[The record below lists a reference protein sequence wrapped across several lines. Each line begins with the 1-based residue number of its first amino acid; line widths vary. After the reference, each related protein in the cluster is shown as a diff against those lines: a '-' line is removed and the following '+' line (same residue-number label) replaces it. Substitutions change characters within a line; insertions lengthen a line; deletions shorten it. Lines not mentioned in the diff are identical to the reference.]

1 MTGWR
6 SNPSET
12 GRVTGPWRVF
22 GAFAAASLLLA
33 TPFVSAKKMKAEALV
48 ELHLQAIG
56 ENLVRK
62 NRVAQGLG
70 TVDIRVGNQAKM
82 AGPAMLL
89 AEGNKLR
96 TEIRFGHPQY
106 VQETLVRSG
115 EKLDIAYVSPGA
127 RSRLGS
133 TLWDFFPRL
142 AQEGLYGGILS
153 TDWALLDLEKRRAK
167 IRYQGVKKFEG
178 RRLHRL
184 EYWPKNGVDY
194 RIRIYF
200 EPETYR
206 HVASRYRLTLPAGMG
221 RGLVD
226 IRGGAFGAG
235 SGPADK
241 IRIRLTETFSDFKEV
256 DGLTLPH
263 RYRIALNTS
272 ATGGFVGH
280 WEFRIDRMMH
290 DQRIAARAFRIE

>member
-1 MTGWR
+1 MGR
-6 SNPSET
+6 SKRLT
-12 GRVTGPWRVF
+12 RI
-22 GAFAAASLLLA
+22 ALAAAAFLCSTVGGAANKL
-33 TPFVSAKKMKAEALV
+33 KADELV
-48 ELHLQAIG
+48 ALHLKAIG

-70 TVDIRVGNQAKM
+70 TVDIRVGNRAKM

-96 TEIRFGHPQY
+96 TEINFGHPQY
-106 VQETLVRSG
+106 AREALIRSG

-153 TDWALLDLEKRRAK
+153 TDWALLDLDKRQAK
-167 IRYQGVKKFEG
+167 IRYHGLKKFEG
-178 RRLHRL
+178 RKLHRL
-184 EYWPKNGVDY
+184 EYRPKNGVDY

-241 IRIRLTETFSDFKEV
+241 IRIRLTETFADFKEV

-272 ATGGFVGH
+272 AIGGFVGH
-280 WEFRIDRMMH
+280 WEIKIQHMMH
-290 DQRIAARAFRIE
+290 DQRIAARAFAIQ

>member
-1 MTGWR
+1 MGGSKRLTR
-6 SNPSET
+6 I
-12 GRVTGPWRVF
+12 
-22 GAFAAASLLLA
+22 ALAAAAFFCSTVGGAANKL
-33 TPFVSAKKMKAEALV
+33 KADELV
-48 ELHLQAIG
+48 ALHLKAIG

-82 AGPAMLL
+82 VGPAMLL

-106 VQETLVRSG
+106 EREALIRNG
-115 EKLDIAYVSPGA
+115 EKLDIAYVIPGA
-127 RSRLGS
+127 RSRLGNI
-133 TLWDFFPRL
+133 LWDFFPRL

-153 TDWALLDLEKRRAK
+153 TDWALLDLDKRQAK
-167 IRYQGVKKFEG
+167 IRYHGLKKFEG
-178 RRLHRL
+178 RKLHRL
-184 EYWPKNGVDY
+184 EYRPKNGVDY

-241 IRIRLTETFSDFKEV
+241 IRIRLTETFADFKEV

-272 ATGGFVGH
+272 AIGGFVGH
-280 WEFRIDRMMH
+280 WEIKIQHMMH
-290 DQRIAARAFRIE
+290 DQRIAARAFAIQ

>member
-1 MTGWR
+1 M
-6 SNPSET
+6 SIKE
-12 GRVTGPWRVF
+12 RVSW
-22 GAFAAASLLLA
+22 AALAAVVLLCA
-33 TPFVSAKKMKAEALV
+33 TVDGSAKKMKADALV
-48 ELHLQAIG
+48 ALHLKAIG

-70 TVDIRVGNQAKM
+70 TVDIRVGNKAKM
-82 AGPAMLL
+82 VGPAMLL

-96 TEIRFGHPQY
+96 TEIKFGHPQY
-106 VQETLVRSG
+106 AGETLIRNG
-115 EKLDIAYVSPGA
+115 ERLDIAYVSPGA

-153 TDWALLDLEKRRAK
+153 TDWALLDLGKRRARV
-167 IRYQGVKKFEG
+167 RYQGLKKFEG

-184 EYWPKNGVDY
+184 EYRPKKGVDY

-206 HVASRYRLTLPAGMG
+206 HVASSYKLTLPAGMG
-221 RGLVD
+221 RGMVN

-241 IRIRLTETFSDFKEV
+241 IRISLTETFSDFKEV

-263 RYRIALNTS
+263 HYKIALNT
-272 ATGGFVGH
+272 AAIGGFVGH
-280 WEFRIDRMMH
+280 WEIKINRMMH
-290 DQRIAARAFRIE
+290 DQRIAARAFAIK